1 MFSRFLIVGA
11 VGVIALCSLSV
22 LAIPHG
28 QGLRNRQNRPD
39 NHTLNQE
46 RADAVKEAFE
56 FAWDGYYKY
65 GNEYRGIKFPI
76 PDCFMSNRTIRLLPR
91 HKSLSVY
98 S

>member
-1 MFSRFLIVGA
+1 MFSRFLIIGA
-11 VGVIALCSLSV
+11 VGVIALCSLSA

-39 NHTLNQE
+39 NHTLNRE

-65 GNEYRGIKFPI
+65 GKEDQGINFPI
-76 PDCFMSNRTIRLLPR
+76 LDCFMSNRTICLLPR
-91 HKSLSVY
+91 PKSLSVY